1 MNWIE
6 NITFPTAACI
16 IVGVFATFFYG
27 VLSKNERWILLIIY
41 LNIMADLI
49 SIYQGSQG
57 VESGHV
63 YNILSP
69 IEKIITVVVYMHA
82 SSGRKFTLLNTIA
95 MVGVVLLSILG
106 YVLKG
111 LENTFHMEVYILSGF
126 FIAILSYV
134 FLRRLTLMK
143 REFSIVIFCF
153 GLANLV
159 YYTLMISSM
168 SAIPAALLISNDF
181 AYKVLLGN
189 DIAFT
194 LWSLIILTGILW
206 KRIKN

>member
-1 MNWIE
+1 M
-6 NITFPTAACI
+6 
-16 IVGVFATFFYG
+16 
-27 VLSKNERWILLIIY
+27 
-41 LNIMADLI
+41 
-49 SIYQGSQG
+49 YQGTLGIQ
-57 VESGHV
+57 SGHV
-63 YNILSP
+63 YNLLSP
-69 IEKIITVVVYMHA
+69 FEKILTVVVYMQ
-82 SSGRKFTLLNTIA
+82 SSNGRRFIPLSK
-95 MVGVVLLSILG
+95 VGMGAIVLLSILG
-106 YVLKG
+106 YLLGGV
-111 LENTFHMEVYILSGF
+111 ENKFHMEVYILTGF
-126 FIAILSYV
+126 IIAILSYA
-134 FLRRLTLMK
+134 FLRHLTLRK

-168 SAIPAALLISNDF
+168 SAIPAALLISNEF